1 MSSHDRTVTSSGAA
15 FRLQGGRSRQ
25 PPLLA
30 TLAERRTGRMTGP
43 QTQSYWHKPV
53 HSRASR
59 HHLGILVARKP
70 CTHLWE
76 QPCVPSRSRSSRK
89 LHHASIDEKNDLPP
103 PAKQNPA
110 RANERNKTRR

>member
-25 PPLLA
+25 PPLLV
-30 TLAERRTGRMTGP
+30 TLAERRTGRMTGCEP
-43 QTQSYWHKPV
+43 SPIGTSPSTVGLPV
-53 HSRASR
+53 TM
-59 HHLGILVARKP
+59 HLGIMVARKP

-89 LHHASIDEKNDLPP
+89 LLYLKPMYMNV
-103 PAKQNPA
+103 
-110 RANERNKTRR
+110 RTFERSMFYVL

>member
-53 HSRASR
+53 RSRASR
-59 HHLGILVARKP
+59 HHLGVLVACKP

-76 QPCVPSRSRSSRK
+76 QPCDFSRSRNSRK
-89 LHHASIDEKNDLPP
+89 LLYLKPMFYFLMFYELEMCVIQVAL
-103 PAKQNPA
+103 
-110 RANERNKTRR
+110 

>member
-76 QPCVPSRSRSSRK
+76 QPCDFSWSRSSRK
-89 LHHASIDEKNDLPP
+89 LLYLKPMFYVLCSMFY
-103 PAKQNPA
+103 
-110 RANERNKTRR
+110 